1 MKHLLAKLLGSVL
14 TFVLVAVLI
23 HPVSAQRDALS
34 GGSSGMGTGT
44 AVGTVTKKIV
54 ATNDGLTVDIKQG
67 SISYQFFATAADG
80 FTSLVKSG
88 TLAEPANK
96 LSTND
101 LSLSKPGSKEI
112 TLVLTAGCDACAS
125 VSLVPDAA
133 SPSAVATT
141 KEIIAQ
147 KPVAS
152 IDIKAN
158 TSVDYELWTKATPF
172 DSFVKDEKQSGT
184 AAAPKDLNLL
194 DDIVI
199 GDPNAYEIKVVVKSP
214 QGDASTSV
222 SFRDKR

>member
-1 MKHLLAKLLGSVL
+1 MKHPHAKS
-14 TFVLVAVLI
+14 FIAVLSFAFVAAFLN
-23 HPVSAQRDALS
+23 PVLAQRDALS
-34 GGSSGMGTGT
+34 GGSSSTGT
-44 AVGTVTKKIV
+44 AATTVTKKIV

-80 FTSLVKSG
+80 STSLVKSG

-112 TLVLTAGCDACAS
+112 TLVLTTSCDGCAS
-125 VSLVPDAA
+125 VSLVPDAS

-199 GDPNAYEIKVVVKSP
+199 GDPDAYEIKVVVKSP

-222 SFRDKR
+222 SFRDKF